1 MQVQNFTLKLS
12 MIKVIARIVELK
24 EELDYHR
31 GNGKSIGFVPTMG
44 ALHQGHIS
52 LVERCRTENDVT
64 VVSIFVNPTQFND
77 KNDLKNYPRMPEK
90 DVALL
95 EQAGASIV
103 FLPDEKEIYPEPDT
117 RVFDFGML
125 DKVMEG
131 KFRPGHFNGVAQV
144 VSKLFDI
151 VNPQRAYFGL
161 KDYQQLAIIRAM
173 VKMLG
178 LGVEVIGCPIVR
190 ESDGLA
196 MSSRNL
202 LLSAE
207 YRKSAPLI
215 YRTLSEARNKK
226 HELSVKEM
234 IGWVESRINSD
245 PNLRV
250 EYFELA
256 DADTLEPVKSWE
268 HNNGI
273 VGCIAVWAGNIRLI
287 DNMMFKE

>member
-1 MQVQNFTLKLS
+1 MCVVVDKISDLKTLLQGFRS
-12 MIKVIARIVELK
+12 E
-24 EELDYHR
+24 
-31 GNGKSIGFVPTMG
+31 GKSIGFVPTMG
-44 ALHQGHIS
+44 ALHKGHVS
-52 LVERCRTENDVT
+52 LVERSVAENDIT

-90 DVALL
+90 DITML
-95 EQAGASIV
+95 EAAGVNVV
-103 FLPDEKEIYPEPDT
+103 FMPTESEIYPEPDT

-151 VNPQRAYFGL
+151 VEPHRAYFGQ

-173 VKMLG
+173 VRMLG
-178 LGVEVIGCPIVR
+178 YRIEIVGCPIVR
-190 ESDGLA
+190 EPDGLA

-202 LLSAE
+202 LLTPE
-207 YRKSAPLI
+207 HRKSAPII
-215 YRTLSEARNKK
+215 YQTLAEARNKTN
-226 HELSVKEM
+226 EFSVKDM
-234 IGWVESRINSD
+234 IDWVVKGINSD
-245 PNLRV
+245 PNLKV

-256 DADTLEPVKSWE
+256 DADSLLPVQGWD
-268 HNNGI
+268 HPNGI

-287 DNMMFKE
+287 DNMMFK

>member
-1 MQVQNFTLKLS
+1 MGVIVDKVADLKKIIQNFKD
-12 MIKVIARIVELK
+12 E
-24 EELDYHR
+24 
-31 GNGKSIGFVPTMG
+31 GKSIGFVPTMG
-44 ALHQGHIS
+44 ALHKGHIS
-52 LVERCRTENDVT
+52 LVERCVAENDIT

-90 DVALL
+90 DIPML
-95 EQAGASIV
+95 EAAGVDIV
-103 FLPDEKEIYPEPDT
+103 FMPTEQEIYPEPDT

-151 VNPQRAYFGL
+151 VAPHRAYFGQ

-173 VKMLG
+173 VRLLG
-178 LGVEVIGCPIVR
+178 YGIEIIGCPIVR
-190 ESDGLA
+190 EPDGLA

-202 LLSAE
+202 LLTPE
-207 YRKSAPLI
+207 HRKSAPLI
-215 YRTLSEARNKK
+215 HKTLAEARNKT

-234 IGWVESRINSD
+234 IAWVVNQVNAD
-245 PNLRV
+245 PNLKV

-256 DADTLEPVKSWE
+256 DADTLLPVESWD
-268 HNNGI
+268 HPNGI
-273 VGCIAVWAGNIRLI
+273 IGCIAVWAGNIRLI
-287 DNMMFKE
+287 DNMMFK

>member
-1 MQVQNFTLKLS
+1 MLQGFKS
-12 MIKVIARIVELK
+12 E
-24 EELDYHR
+24 
-31 GNGKSIGFVPTMG
+31 GKSVGFVPTMG
-44 ALHQGHIS
+44 ALHKGHVS
-52 LVERCRTENDVT
+52 LVERSVAENDIT

-90 DVALL
+90 DIAML
-95 EQAGASIV
+95 EAAGVNVV
-103 FLPDEKEIYPEPDT
+103 FMPTESEIYPEPDT

-151 VNPQRAYFGL
+151 VEPHRAYFGQ

-173 VKMLG
+173 VRMLG
-178 LGVEVIGCPIVR
+178 YRIEIVGCPIVR
-190 ESDGLA
+190 EPDGLA

-202 LLSAE
+202 LLTPE
-207 YRKSAPLI
+207 HRKSAPLI
-215 YRTLSEARNKK
+215 YQTLAEARNKTN
-226 HELSVKEM
+226 ELSVKEM
-234 IGWVESRINSD
+234 IDWVVNRINSD
-245 PNLRV
+245 PNLKV

-256 DADTLEPVKSWE
+256 DADSLLPVQGWD
-268 HNNGI
+268 HPNGI

-287 DNMMFKE
+287 DNMMFK

>member
-1 MQVQNFTLKLS
+1 MCVVVDKISDLKTMLQGFRS
-12 MIKVIARIVELK
+12 E
-24 EELDYHR
+24 
-31 GNGKSIGFVPTMG
+31 GKSIGFVPTMG
-44 ALHQGHIS
+44 ALHKGHVS
-52 LVERCRTENDVT
+52 LVERSVAENDIT

-90 DVALL
+90 DIAML
-95 EQAGASIV
+95 EAAGVNVV
-103 FLPDEKEIYPEPDT
+103 FMPTESEIYPEPDT

-151 VNPQRAYFGL
+151 VEPHRAYFGQ

-173 VKMLG
+173 VRMLG
-178 LGVEVIGCPIVR
+178 YRIEIVGCPIVR
-190 ESDGLA
+190 EPDGLA

-202 LLSAE
+202 LLTPE
-207 YRKSAPLI
+207 HRKSAPLI
-215 YRTLSEARNKK
+215 YQTLAEARNKTN
-226 HELSVKEM
+226 ELSVKEM
-234 IGWVESRINSD
+234 IDWVVNGINSD
-245 PNLRV
+245 PNLKV

-256 DADTLEPVKSWE
+256 DADSLLPVQGWD
-268 HNNGI
+268 HPNGI

-287 DNMMFKE
+287 DNMMFK